1 MGDVLSIWLVLI
13 LATSAIL
20 KVRRPA
26 EAAGA
31 LATYGI
37 AGDAAQRVTVW
48 TLIAVELA
56 LGGALAA
63 GVTWAAGVLTGLFVA
78 FAVLTSTALLA
89 GRAGRPCA
97 CFGSSSRLSWVSP
110 VRALALAVASGALAH
125 GGLPRA
131 ASTYD
136 RWLTVGLSICVVAL
150 GALGLMVL
158 ALAREIGV
166 LRLGAGSRGALEIP
180 EEGPTVGSTQAW
192 ALAGPTDRRALLRL
206 AIFTSEGCPM
216 CRQVTP
222 AIEHLA
228 ADPVLAVTILDEV
241 SDAGVWKQA
250 EIPGS
255 PYAVALSL
263 AGVTLA
269 KGTFNSLGQLES
281 IVGTARFRE
290 QGLSVAA

>member
-20 KVRRPA
+20 KARRPG

-37 AGDAAQRVTVW
+37 AGDAAQRVTLW

-63 GVTWAAGVLTGLFVA
+63 GVAWAAGVLAALFVA

-89 GRAGRPCA
+89 GRGGRPCA
-97 CFGSSSRLSWVSP
+97 CFGSSSRLGWSSP
-110 VRALALAVASGALAH
+110 VRALALAGASGALAH

-131 ASTYD
+131 TSAYD

-150 GALGLMVL
+150 IALGLVVL

-180 EEGPTVGSTQAW
+180 EEGPAVGSTQAW
-192 ALAGPTDRRALLRL
+192 ALAGPADRRALLRL

-222 AIEHLA
+222 AVEHLA
-228 ADPVLAVTILDEV
+228 ADPMLAVVLFDEV
-241 SDAGVWKQA
+241 SDAAVWAQA

>member
-1 MGDVLSIWLVLI
+1 VGEVLSIWLVLI
-13 LATSAIL
+13 LATSAVL
-20 KVRRPA
+20 KARRPG
-26 EAAGA
+26 EAARA
-31 LATYGI
+31 LATYGVV
-37 AGDAAQRVTVW
+37 GDAAQRVTLW
-48 TLIAVELA
+48 MLIAVELA
-56 LGGALAA
+56 LAGALAA
-63 GVTWAAGVLTGLFVA
+63 GVTWAAGVLAGLFGA

-89 GRAGRPCA
+89 GRGGRPCA
-97 CFGSSSRLSWVSP
+97 CFGSASRLGWSSP
-110 VRALALAVASGALAH
+110 VRALALAGASGVLAN

-131 ASTYD
+131 ASAYD
-136 RWLTVGLSICVVAL
+136 RWLTVGLSICLVAL
-150 GALGLMVL
+150 VALALTVL

-180 EEGPTVGSTQAW
+180 EEGPPVGSAQPW
-192 ALAGPTDRRALLRL
+192 AVDAPTDRRALLRL

-222 AIEHLA
+222 AIEHLT
-228 ADPVLAVTILDEV
+228 ADPVLAVALFDEV
-241 SDAGVWKQA
+241 TDAAVWAQA
-250 EIPGS
+250 GIPGS
-255 PYAVALSL
+255 PYAVALSV